1 MKMKILII
9 GGSGV
14 LGYNLI
20 KFLKK
25 DYNIS
30 YTYLKNKIDEPNEYK
45 LDFTD
50 KTKTVETIS
59 KINPNIIIH
68 CAALTNVDECEENK
82 LKAYSVNV
90 EGTKNIIEAA
100 KKNNTK
106 FVYVSTSAVFSGKK
120 SEYFEGDEV
129 DPISIYG
136 ETKAE
141 AEKIVE
147 KSGLEYIILRTD
159 QPYFWFEK
167 WQHTNSVMRV
177 IDTLKLGKTM
187 YEVTNWENTPTY
199 VPDFVKATKK
209 LLDLNKNG
217 IYHLVGSDFI
227 NRYDWALLTAKIF
240 DLDQSKIQRINSNQ
254 INVKAIRSNVKLN
267 NQKITFETKMK
278 FLGVK
283 EGLKNMKKFYLNKE

>member
-100 KKNNTK
+100 KKNNIK

-120 SEYFEGDEV
+120 SEYFEWDEV

-141 AEKIVE
+141 GEKIVE

-283 EGLKNMKKFYLNKE
+283 EGLKNMKKFHLNKE